1 MAGLGRA
8 GVMDSKGILAEL
20 VGELNKLP
28 GIGRKTAQR
37 LAFHILK
44 QPADEAVRLAQAIV
58 AVKERVGLCREC
70 HNIAEGE
77 QCDIC
82 QDPKRDRTRVVVVE
96 DVPTLHAIERTGGY
110 KGLYHVLT
118 GILSPLEGVGPSEIK
133 AHELVERVAASTIEE
148 VIVATSPTIEG
159 EATAIYLSRMLTPHG
174 RRISRIALG
183 VPVGMDLEY
192 ADEVTL
198 LKSLDGRREM
208 AS

>member
-1 MAGLGRA
+1 
-8 GVMDSKGILAEL
+8 MDRKGILAEL

-44 QPADEAVRLAQAIV
+44 QPVDEAERLAQAIL
-58 AVKERVGLCREC
+58 AVKERLGLCREC

-77 QCDIC
+77 LCEVC
-82 QDPKRDRTRVVVVE
+82 LDPKRDRTRVVVVE

-118 GILSPLEGVGPSEIK
+118 GALSPLDGVGPADIK
-133 AHELVERVAASTIEE
+133 AQDLVERVTGSAIEE

-159 EATAIYLSRMLTPHG
+159 EATAIYLSRLLTPLG
-174 RRISRIALG
+174 PRISRIALG

-208 AS
+208 AT